1 MGASYTD
8 YLQWLAQQERM
19 MPQNMQQNTPMMQ
32 PILSYVANRTAAD
45 LFNVNPGQAAIL
57 IDMDMPMVYK
67 KSRGADGK
75 LIPLEVYDL
84 VPHKEVV
91 EPVQTVNL
99 DGYVKYADIDRIV
112 AEEVDRRITEAFSK
126 PSKKKQQ
133 PVAEED

>member
-1 MGASYTD
+1 MNATYSD
-8 YLQWLAQQERM
+8 YLQWLASQERM
-19 MPQNMQQNTPMMQ
+19 VPQQPQPMMQ

-57 IDMDMPMVYK
+57 IDMDAPLVYK

-91 EPVQTVNL
+91 ETPQTVNL
-99 DGYVKYADIDRIV
+99 DGYVKYTDIDRIV
-112 AEEVDRRITEAFSK
+112 AEEVEKRFTEAFTK
-126 PSKKKQQ
+126 PSKKKQT
-133 PVAEED
+133 VTEEE

>member
-1 MGASYTD
+1 MNATYSD
-8 YLQWLAQQERM
+8 YLQWLASQERM
-19 MPQNMQQNTPMMQ
+19 VPQQPQPMMQ

-67 KSRGADGK
+67 KSRGSDGK

-91 EPVQTVNL
+91 EAHQTVNL

-112 AEEVDRRITEAFSK
+112 AEEVDKRITEAFSK